1 MPVTSGAALRR
12 LALVREDWAHILE
25 DWVQIPED
33 WAEILES

>member
-1 MPVTSGAALRR
+1 MRVTGGAALRR